1 MKTKMMWWV
10 LPLVASA
17 LDGCSEINATPADPN
32 LTRFDGVWEVVG
44 KTAVAHDDLRGDD
57 LRGDDLRGAGTAEDC
72 GHGTGTGRLTIKGST
87 ITGELQ
93 DNSGY
98 GYVVEGNIDARGH
111 MTGAFTYEG
120 YDAATFEGTLGDRA
134 GTGSWQDI
142 YGCPGSW
149 EVHKGSSEINKESGE
164 IDRGEA
170 AADLMAS
177 RP

>member
-1 MKTKMMWWV
+1 MKTKMMWFV

-17 LDGCSEINATPADPN
+17 LNGCSEINATPADPA
-32 LTRFDGVWEVVG
+32 LTRFEGVWDVLG
-44 KTAVAHDDLRGDD
+44 KTAVSRP
-57 LRGDDLRGAGTAEDC
+57 GAAEDC
-72 GHGTGTGRLTIKGST
+72 GYGTGTGRLTIKGST

-98 GYVVEGNIDARGH
+98 GYVLEGNIDARGR

-149 EVHKGSSEINKESGE
+149 EVHKG
-164 IDRGEA
+164 EA
-170 AADLMAS
+170 AADTVAS

>member
-1 MKTKMMWWV
+1 MKTKMMWFV

-17 LDGCSEINATPADPN
+17 LNGCSEINATPADPA
-32 LTRFDGVWEVVG
+32 LTRFEGVWDVLG
-44 KTAVAHDDLRGDD
+44 KTAVSRP
-57 LRGDDLRGAGTAEDC
+57 GAAEDC
-72 GHGTGTGRLTIKGST
+72 GYGTGTGRLTIKGST

-98 GYVVEGNIDARGH
+98 GYVLEGNIDARGR

-134 GTGSWQDI
+134 GTGGWQDI

-149 EVHKGSSEINKESGE
+149 EVHKG
-164 IDRGEA
+164 EA
-170 AADLMAS
+170 AADTVAS

>member
-1 MKTKMMWWV
+1 MKTKMMWFV

-17 LDGCSEINATPADPN
+17 LNGCSEINATPADPAV
-32 LTRFDGVWEVVG
+32 TRFEGVWDVLG
-44 KTAVAHDDLRGDD
+44 KTAVSRP
-57 LRGDDLRGAGTAEDC
+57 GAAEDC
-72 GHGTGTGRLTIKGST
+72 GYGTGTGRLTIKGST

-93 DNSGY
+93 DDSGY
-98 GYVVEGNIDARGH
+98 GYVLEGNIDARGR

-149 EVHKGSSEINKESGE
+149 EVHKG
-164 IDRGEA
+164 EA
-170 AADLMAS
+170 AADTVAS

>member
-1 MKTKMMWWV
+1 MKTKMMWCV

-17 LDGCSEINATPADPN
+17 QNGCSEINATPADPG
-32 LTRFDGVWEVVG
+32 LRRFDGVWDVLG
-44 KTAVAHDDLRGDD
+44 KTAVSRGD
-57 LRGDDLRGAGTAEDC
+57 RRGAGAAEDC
-72 GHGTGTGRLTIKGST
+72 GYGTGTGRLTIKGST
-87 ITGELQ
+87 VTGELQ

-98 GYVVEGNIDARGH
+98 GYVLEGNIDARGR

-120 YDAATFEGTLGDRA
+120 YDAATFEGTLGDRS

-149 EVHKGSSEINKESGE
+149 EVHRGSWE
-164 IDRGEA
+164 IDKKNREVDEA
-170 AADLMAS
+170 TADTVAA

>member
-1 MKTKMMWWV
+1 MKTKTIMWV
-10 LPLVASA
+10 LPLLTSG
-17 LDGCSEINATPADPN
+17 LMGCSEINATPADPG
-32 LTRFDGVWEVVG
+32 LKRFDGVWDVLG
-44 KTAVAHDDLRGDD
+44 KTATAHPDADQ
-57 LRGDDLRGAGTAEDC
+57 DC
-72 GHGTGTGRLTIKGST
+72 GYGTGTGRLTIKGSA

-98 GYVVEGNIDARGH
+98 GYVLEGEIDARGR

-120 YDAATFEGTLGDRA
+120 YDAASFEGTLGEKA

-149 EVHKGSSEINKESGE
+149 EVRKA
-164 IDRGEA
+164 EA
-170 AADLMAS
+170 VAAPIAP

>member
-1 MKTKMMWWV
+1 MKTKMMWFV

-17 LDGCSEINATPADPN
+17 LNGCSEINATPADPA
-32 LTRFDGVWEVVG
+32 LTRFDGVWDVLG
-44 KTAVAHDDLRGDD
+44 QNAVSRP
-57 LRGDDLRGAGTAEDC
+57 GAAEDC
-72 GHGTGTGRLTIKGST
+72 GYGTGTGRLTIKGST

-98 GYVVEGNIDARGH
+98 GYVLEGSIDARGR

-149 EVHKGSSEINKESGE
+149 EVHKG
-164 IDRGEA
+164 EA
-170 AADLMAS
+170 AADTVAS

>member
-1 MKTKMMWWV
+1 MKTKMMWCV

-17 LDGCSEINATPADPN
+17 LNGCSEINATPTDPA
-32 LTRFDGVWEVVG
+32 LTRFDGAWDVLG
-44 KTAVAHDDLRGDD
+44 KTAVSRP
-57 LRGDDLRGAGTAEDC
+57 GAAEDC
-72 GHGTGTGRLTIKGST
+72 GYGTGTGRLTIKGST

-98 GYVVEGNIDARGH
+98 GYVLEGNIDARGR

-134 GTGSWQDI
+134 GTGSWRDI

-149 EVHKGSSEINKESGE
+149 EVHKG
-164 IDRGEA
+164 EA
-170 AADLMAS
+170 AVDTVAS
-177 RP
+177 GP

>member
-1 MKTKMMWWV
+1 MKTKMMWFV

-17 LDGCSEINATPADPN
+17 LNGCSEINATPADPA
-32 LTRFDGVWEVVG
+32 LTRFDGVWDVLG
-44 KTAVAHDDLRGDD
+44 KTAVSRP
-57 LRGDDLRGAGTAEDC
+57 GAAEDC
-72 GHGTGTGRLTIKGST
+72 GYGTGTGRLTIKAST

-98 GYVVEGNIDARGH
+98 GYVLEGNIDARGR

-149 EVHKGSSEINKESGE
+149 EVHKG
-164 IDRGEA
+164 EA
-170 AADLMAS
+170 AADTVAS